1 MKVYQLVPA
10 MHYGDAVGDSIRL
23 IRDLLQS
30 HGHSCDIYSIT
41 IDDILKDEIKEW
53 NTFSAEYKAD
63 SVTILH
69 FVLPSPLTEPFA
81 HLPGRKI
88 IIYHNI
94 TPAKFFQPYDN
105 ELATIARVGRQQL
118 KSLAASVNLALGDSE
133 YNREE
138 LEYFGFH
145 PTGVFPIP
153 FDLSRYQQGADPMII
168 RMFSDEAI
176 NLLFV
181 GRVVPNKKIEDLIKL
196 STYFKNYFTTKF
208 RLIIVGKTDRVKE
221 YYYQLL
227 QLVEDLKLDRKE
239 VIFTGHID
247 FPQLIS
253 YYKVADLFLSLSE
266 HEGFCVPLLE
276 SMYFQ
281 LPILAYNCTA
291 IPHTLEDAGILINHK
306 ELVQIAELCYVV
318 ARNDNFRKQIIA
330 KQNERLKH
338 FSLEKTEKRLLAFI
352 NGVMK

>member
-1 MKVYQLVPA
+1 MKIYQLVPA
-10 MHYGDAVGDSIRL
+10 MHYGDAVGDSVRL
-23 IRDLLQS
+23 IRDLLQT

-41 IDDILKDEIKEW
+41 IDEILKDEIKEW
-53 NTFSAEYKAD
+53 EAFSAGYVAD
-63 SVTILH
+63 SITILH
-69 FVLPSPLTEPFA
+69 FVLPSPMTEPFA
-81 HLPGRKI
+81 HLPGGKI
-88 IIYHNI
+88 LIYHNI
-94 TPAKFFQPYDN
+94 TPADFFKPYDR

-118 KSLAASVNLALGDSE
+118 RSLATSVHLALGDSE

-138 LEYFGFH
+138 LEELGFH

-153 FDLSRYQQGADPMII
+153 FDSSRYQQVADPMVI

-181 GRVVPNKKIEDLIKL
+181 GRVAPNKKIEDLIKL
-196 STYFKNYFTTKF
+196 STYFKNYFTSKF
-208 RLIIVGKTDRVKE
+208 RLIIVGKTDRVKR

-247 FPQLIS
+247 FSQLIS

-276 SMYFQ
+276 SMFFQ

-291 IPHTLEDAGILINHK
+291 IPHTLGESGILINQK
-306 ELVQIAELCYVV
+306 ELAEIAELCYFI
-318 ARNDNFRKQIIA
+318 ARDNDIRKQIID
-330 KQNERLKH
+330 KQNKRLKH

-352 NGVMK
+352 DEVMK